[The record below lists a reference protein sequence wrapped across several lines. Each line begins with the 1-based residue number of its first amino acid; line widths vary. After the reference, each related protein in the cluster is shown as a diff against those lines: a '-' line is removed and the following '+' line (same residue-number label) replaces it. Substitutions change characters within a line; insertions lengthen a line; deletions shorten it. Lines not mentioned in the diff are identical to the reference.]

1 MLDLKF
7 IRENPELVRNNILK
21 KFRNE
26 KVKILDELLQLDETY
41 LKLLKDVEN
50 LRAQRNKVSKGIS
63 EAKKKGEDATEL
75 FKQAKEIPTQLI
87 DKDKKL
93 SEIKAKLTML
103 QYEIPNI
110 IADSVP
116 LGKNDKENVVR
127 EIYGEP
133 TKKDFEVKSHVEIC
147 ENLDIADFET
157 ASSVAG
163 NGFYYLKGDLGLL
176 NQALIRFGLEFMYK
190 KGYTYIEPPLMLNE
204 DAIHGVMP
212 FSDFEEHAYK
222 IDGKE
227 QYLIATAE
235 HPMVAMF
242 KDKTLDK
249 KDLPIKLFGYSMAFR
264 QEIGSHGIDEKGLF
278 RTHQFNKVEQVII
291 CEPEDSDK
299 IYKEILEN
307 TLEIFK
313 ALELPVR
320 TLECCSGDLSDL
332 KYKSEDVEAYSPRRK
347 EYFEVGSCSNL
358 TEAQTRRANI
368 TLFDGKK
375 QYTPHSLNNT
385 AMATSRT
392 MVAILENYQNE
403 DGSITI
409 PKVLVPL
416 MFGKTKIEAKK

>member
-1 MLDLKF
+1 MLSLKF
-7 IRENPELVRNNILK
+7 IRENAELVRNNIKK
-21 KFRNE
+21 KFRHE
-26 KVKILDELLQLDETY
+26 KEKILDELLELDEKY

-75 FKQAKEIPTQLI
+75 FKKAKEIPKQLI
-87 DKDKKL
+87 DKDKEL
-93 SEIKAKLTML
+93 TNIKEKIELL
-103 QYEIPNI
+103 QFEIPNI

-127 EIYGEP
+127 EIFGKP
-133 TKKDFEVKSHVEIC
+133 TKKKFEVKSHIEIC

-157 ASSVAG
+157 SSKVTG

-176 NQALIRFGLEFMYK
+176 NQALIRFAIEFMYK
-190 KGYTYIEPPLMLNE
+190 KKYTYIEPPLMLNE
-204 DAIHGVMP
+204 NAVHGVMP

-222 IDGKE
+222 IDGKD

-235 HPMVAMF
+235 HPMIAMF
-242 KDKTLDK
+242 KDKTLEK

-299 IYKEILEN
+299 LYKEILQN

-332 KYKSEDVEAYSPRRK
+332 KYKSEDVEAYSPRK
-347 EYFEVGSCSNL
+347 QDYFEVGSCSNL
-358 TEAQTRRANI
+358 TQAQTRRANI
-368 TLFDGKK
+368 KVFDGAK

-385 AMATSRT
+385 ALATSRT
-392 MVAILENYQNE
+392 MVAIIENYQNE

-409 PKVLVPL
+409 PKVLIPL